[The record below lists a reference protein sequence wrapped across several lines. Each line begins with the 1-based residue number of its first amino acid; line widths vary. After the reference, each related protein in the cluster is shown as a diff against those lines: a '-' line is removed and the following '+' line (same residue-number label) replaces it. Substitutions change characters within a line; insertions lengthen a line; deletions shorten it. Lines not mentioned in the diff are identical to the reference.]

1 MDRLPNKEGEKTM
14 KYFNCPECKG
24 DVIDGRVKMDYD
36 LNRMKVTVKNV
47 PAKVCS
53 KCGQEFIDGPIA
65 ENLDRLVD
73 RVTEDVNSFS
83 RKIPVPQE
91 EMRKIAIA
99 I

>member
-1 MDRLPNKEGEKTM
+1 M

-24 DVIDGRVKMDYD
+24 EVIEKGVKVDY
-36 LNRMKVTVKNV
+36 NSGWMKVTIENV

-73 RVTEDVNSFS
+73 RVVEDVNSFS
-83 RKIPVPQE
+83 KKIALPLTETRGV
-91 EMRKIAIA
+91 AIA